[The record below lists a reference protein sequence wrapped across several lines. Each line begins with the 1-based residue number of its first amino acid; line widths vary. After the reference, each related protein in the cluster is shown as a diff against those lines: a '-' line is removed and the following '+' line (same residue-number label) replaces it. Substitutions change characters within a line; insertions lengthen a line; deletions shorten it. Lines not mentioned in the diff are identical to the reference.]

1 MMSKGD
7 ARNHACWLH
16 ICSLQLPKQF
26 SPQSTYRI
34 KSTLNHTREVLYLQ
48 TLNIIQYAM
57 GQGPSDLWSS
67 FSVLISNRNIF
78 ILGEHFQG
86 LIRYEV
92 INIWDELQCK
102 ACIVHPQSLLGCN
115 STSNLAVTIML
126 PCCMLLFTLKR
137 LIVIQWS
144 QLTL

>member
-1 MMSKGD
+1 MMSKGN
-7 ARNHACWLH
+7 ARNLAGWLH

-26 SPQSTYRI
+26 SPQSTCRI
-34 KSTLNHTREVLYLQ
+34 KSTLNHTREVQYLQ

-67 FSVLISNRNIF
+67 ISVLISNRNIF
-78 ILGEHFQG
+78 NLGVHFQG

-92 INIWDELQCK
+92 INIWDELQCI
-102 ACIVHPQSLLGCN
+102 ACIVHPQRLFGCN
-115 STSNLAVTIML
+115 STSNLAVTIDL

-137 LIVIQWS
+137 LIVIQWP